1 MLVAGKTGSVVDDR
15 GGHRG
20 SRRDLRRSG
29 GVRRVRFDLG
39 ARPFLVLFELTG
51 ACDLA
56 CRHCR
61 AEACPDPEDGELS
74 TAEVTRVLDDLA
86 SAGSPRPVVVL
97 TGGDPLRRDD
107 LVEVVAHG
115 SRAGLVMAVSP
126 AGTSRADPRR
136 LGELRD
142 AGARTVSFSLDGASR
157 ETHDAFRRVDG
168 SFAWTVA
175 AVRAAHEVGLRV
187 QVNTTVC
194 AGTVSELPAVCRL
207 VATLGAELWSV
218 FFLVPTGR
226 GSALRGLSAGET
238 EDVLGFLDDVAGVV
252 ALKTTEAPAFTRMV
266 LSRRFGERPGTGAL
280 YGQLREALAVEWP
293 QFEQLRA
300 AGSSSGHPAGSQGA
314 RRRSPLVV
322 RPGNGVVFVSR
333 HGEVS
338 PSGFLPLVVGNV
350 RERPLSEIYASAPLL
365 RALRDPSQLSGRC
378 GRCAYREV
386 CGGSR
391 AQAYAASGDPF
402 AEDPTCAYQPAG
414 AATSVGLG

>member
-1 MLVAGKTGSVVDDR
+1 M
-15 GGHRG
+15 
-20 SRRDLRRSG
+20 RRPG

-39 ARPFLVLFELTG
+39 TRPFLVLFELTG

-61 AEACPDPEDGELS
+61 AEACPDPGEGELS
-74 TAEVTRVLDDLA
+74 TAEVAGVLDDLA
-86 SAGSPRPVVVL
+86 SLGSPRPVVVL

-107 LVEVVAHG
+107 LTEVVAHG

-126 AGTSRADPRR
+126 AGTLRAGARR

-142 AGARTVSFSLDGASR
+142 AGARTVSLSLDGASR
-157 ETHDAFRRVDG
+157 DTHDAFRGVDG
-168 SFAWTVA
+168 SFAWTIA
-175 AVRAAHEVGLRV
+175 AARAAREVGLRV

-194 AGTVSELPAVCRL
+194 AETVSELPAVCRL
-207 VATLGAELWSV
+207 VATLGADLWSV

-226 GSALRGLSAGET
+226 GRGLRGLSAAET

-266 LSRRFGERPGTGAL
+266 LARRLGERPGTGAL
-280 YGQLREALAVEWP
+280 YQQLREALAVEWP
-293 QFEQLRA
+293 QFGQLLV
-300 AGSSSGHPAGSQGA
+300 AGSMSGQPAGSRGD

-333 HGEVS
+333 NGEVS

-365 RALRDPSQLSGRC
+365 RALRDPSRLSGRC

-402 AEDPTCAYQPAG
+402 ADDPTCPHQPAG
-414 AATSVGLG
+414 ADTSGALG

>member
-1 MLVAGKTGSVVDDR
+1 MVGLGKTRIVVDDR
-15 GGHRG
+15 GGHQG
-20 SRRDLRRSG
+20 SRRELRPTG
-29 GVRRVRFDLG
+29 GLRRVRFDLG
-39 ARPFLVLFELTG
+39 ARPFLILFELTG

-74 TAEVTRVLDDLA
+74 TAEVRAVLDDLA
-86 SAGSPRPVVVL
+86 SLGSPRPVVVL

-107 LVEVVAHG
+107 LAELVAHG
-115 SRAGLVMAVSP
+115 SDAGLVVAVSP
-126 AGTSRADPRR
+126 AGTPRADHGR
-136 LGELRD
+136 LAELRA
-142 AGARTVSFSLDGASR
+142 AGARTVSLSLDGANRQS
-157 ETHDAFRRVDG
+157 HDAFRGVDG
-168 SFAWTVA
+168 SFGWTVA
-175 AVRAAHEVGLRV
+175 AARAAREVGLRV

-194 AGTVSELPAVCRL
+194 ADTVSELPAICRL
-207 VATLGAELWSV
+207 VARLEAELWSV

-226 GSALRGLSAGET
+226 GRRLRGLSAEET
-238 EDVLGFLDDVAGVV
+238 EDVLGFLDDVAEAV
-252 ALKTTEAPAFTRMV
+252 ALKTTEAPAFTRVV
-266 LSRRFGERPGTGAL
+266 LARRLGERPETGAL
-280 YGQLREALAVEWP
+280 YEQLRERLAVEWP

-300 AGSSSGHPAGSQGA
+300 ASGVAGHPAGSGSA

-333 HGEVS
+333 KGEVS
-338 PSGFLPLVVGNV
+338 PSGFLPLAVGNV

-365 RALRDPSQLSGRC
+365 RELRDPSRLGGRC

-402 AEDPTCAYQPAG
+402 GDDPTCSYQPAG
-414 AATSVGLG
+414 SDIAAALG